1 MDTIGWNFER
11 QRYLITHAQDGV
23 GLLAH
28 ALGVTEEEVLE
39 QAERTGVV
47 LTYGPS
53 REELELCPAC
63 QTRYIRP
70 RTNAAK
76 AGLCPTCWNREKAE
90 ALRERQSYVLSV
102 KEYERE
108 KKRRQRRARAEGA
121 GR

>member
-28 ALGVTEEEVLE
+28 ALEVLE

-47 LTYGPS
+47 LTYGPG

-108 KKRRQRRARAEGA
+108 KKRRQRRARAEDA